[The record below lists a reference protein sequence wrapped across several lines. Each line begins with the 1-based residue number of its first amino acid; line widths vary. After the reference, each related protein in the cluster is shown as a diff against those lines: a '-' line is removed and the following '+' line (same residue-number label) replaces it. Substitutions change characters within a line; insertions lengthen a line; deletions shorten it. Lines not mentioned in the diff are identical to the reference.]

1 MGYYRIGFAA
11 AVLPTQLLRLEHLR
25 SSTKYSGRSTM
36 MRLRTVCLVAVALAA
51 GGFFVGRMLVA
62 QDKTEK
68 GNRQGRGGAFG
79 NRGLGKL
86 DLLKNAD
93 VQKDLSITD
102 EQKTTLSKF
111 TEEMQGEIRKQLD
124 GLKDLSQEDRRAK
137 LAEMRSK
144 LGDREAEV
152 QKKLEDVLNT
162 SQRDRL
168 AQIELQAE
176 LAGNRIE
183 VFSKK
188 EVAEALEI
196 TDEQKQKLTELR
208 EKVASE
214 RREAFGGGQGGPP
227 SEDARAKMKKL
238 GEETM
243 GKAKEILTSEQR
255 EKLEKMTG
263 KKVDFDLSELGGF
276 GGGRGGRRGRG
287 GAGATPDKTPEKST
301 DKPADTTPAKTADKT
316 DAASPSK

>member
-1 MGYYRIGFAA
+1 M
-11 AVLPTQLLRLEHLR
+11 L
-25 SSTKYSGRSTM
+25 
-36 MRLRTVCLVAVALAA
+36 RLRTVCLVAVALAA

-62 QDKTEK
+62 QDKTDK
-68 GNRQGRGGAFG
+68 GNRQGRSGAFG

-93 VQKDLSITD
+93 VQKDLNITD

-111 TEEMQGEIRKQLD
+111 TEDMQAEVRKQLE

-144 LGDREAEV
+144 LGDREKEV
-152 QKKLEDVLNT
+152 QTKLEEVLNT

-176 LAGNRIE
+176 LASHRIE

-188 EVAEALEI
+188 EVAEGLEI

-208 EKVASE
+208 ESISKE
-214 RREAFGGGQGGPP
+214 MREARGQGGQGGPP
-227 SEDARAKMKKL
+227 SDDVRAKMKKL

-243 GKAKEILTSEQR
+243 DKAKEILTSEQR
-255 EKLEKMTG
+255 EKLEKMAG
-263 KKVDFDLSELGGF
+263 KKVDFDLSQLGGPGGRGGF
-276 GGGRGGRRGRG
+276 GGRRNRG
-287 GAGATPDKTPEKST
+287 AAAPTDKTPEKSADKPAEKTT
-301 DKPADTTPAKTADKT
+301 DKPTGTTEKTETTPT
-316 DAASPSK
+316 SK